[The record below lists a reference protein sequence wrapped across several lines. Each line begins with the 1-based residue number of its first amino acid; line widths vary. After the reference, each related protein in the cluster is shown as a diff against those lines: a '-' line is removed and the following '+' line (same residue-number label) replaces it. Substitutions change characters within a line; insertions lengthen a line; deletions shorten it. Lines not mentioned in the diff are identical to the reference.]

1 VTEFRKNFELHG
13 PAIPGIAPREALN
26 RLREFSDEYSI
37 RKRRFDSYH
46 SGENLFGLPNKDYPE
61 LDNTEK
67 QLKLLEQLYSLYQ
80 KVNDTIARW
89 KEFSW
94 STIEEEIQRMDEA
107 IEGFAKDCQRLP
119 GVLKQWEAYKDL
131 KTEIENMTTIIPI
144 VDSMAKPVIRD
155 RHWEEVMEMTKTT
168 IPYQSETFSL
178 QQLLDAPI
186 LDFIEEI
193 EEIADSAVKQA
204 KLEK

>member
-1 VTEFRKNFELHG
+1 
-13 PAIPGIAPREALN
+13 
-26 RLREFSDEYSI
+26 
-37 RKRRFDSYH
+37 
-46 SGENLFGLPNKDYPE
+46 
-61 LDNTEK
+61 
-67 QLKLLEQLYSLYQ
+67 
-80 KVNDTIARW
+80 
-89 KEFSW
+89 
-94 STIEEEIQRMDEA
+94 MDEA

-155 RHWEEVMEMTKTT
+155 RHWEEVIELTKTP
-168 IPYQSETFSL
+168 IPYQSETFHL

-186 LDFIEEI
+186 LDFIEEV

-204 KLEK
+204 KLEKQLKEDINDFWDVEELAIKNWKGVDAPCVIGGGINEIFEKLEEHIMALNQMAAMRYVTPFKTEVVGKIGELALV